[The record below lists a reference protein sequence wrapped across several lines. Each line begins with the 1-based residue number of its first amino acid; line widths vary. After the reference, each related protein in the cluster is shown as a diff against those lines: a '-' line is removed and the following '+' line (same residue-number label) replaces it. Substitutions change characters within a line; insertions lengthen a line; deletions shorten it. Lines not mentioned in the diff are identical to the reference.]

1 MSPLFSAA
9 LGLPPQRG
17 DGWHKTSR
25 NRNRKGQGGGVK
37 MWLVVWN
44 IFYLG
49 FNNDKPTISILF
61 QYYIYIYIIHILYQL
76 LVGGLVAI
84 NLLFSLKYWEWNV
97 IIPIDE
103 QTNFSEGWRKTTNQ
117 LKF

>member
-49 FNNDKPTISILF
+49 FNNDMPTISILF
-61 QYYIYIYIIHILYQL
+61 QYYIYIYHTYIISTAGWWFGCHQFIIFPEIL
-76 LVGGLVAI
+76 GMECHHP
-84 NLLFSLKYWEWNV
+84 N
-97 IIPIDE
+97 
-103 QTNFSEGWRKTTNQ
+103 
-117 LKF
+117 